1 MIFLLKFM
9 VKNPVGTNME
19 PVNMI
24 IFQNWQNQDILATLQ
39 VWFLKF
45 KAKLA
50 LKSQT
55 EKFEIFLTCFQY

>member
-1 MIFLLKFM
+1 MESK
-9 VKNPVGTNME
+9 PVGTNTE

-39 VWFLKF
+39 VWFLELET
-45 KAKLA
+45 KLA

-55 EKFEIFLTCFQY
+55 EKLKIFLTCFQY